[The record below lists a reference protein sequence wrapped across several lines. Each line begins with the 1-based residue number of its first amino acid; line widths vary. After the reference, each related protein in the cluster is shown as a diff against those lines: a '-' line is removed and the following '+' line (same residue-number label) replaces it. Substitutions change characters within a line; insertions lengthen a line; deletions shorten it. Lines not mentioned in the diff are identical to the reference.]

1 MDKISKQVGI
11 KRQVK
16 GAKRGRKPLDLK
28 TYIAQSQIRI
38 REFKNKSKDQS
49 RPIQER
55 KKWRS
60 CASALKTRLAIRVY
74 REDKQN
80 AANLES
86 DGGQPEI
93 LQ

>member
-1 MDKISKQVGI
+1 MSQKPAH
-11 KRQVK
+11 KRQGK

-38 REFKNKSKDQS
+38 REFKQKSKDQS

-74 REDKQN
+74 REEK
-80 AANLES
+80 
-86 DGGQPEI
+86 
-93 LQ
+93 